1 MVFPDVDRVV
11 NLNVVKNFCFSTNI
25 MNPLWPLSS
34 LKNVTALLAL
44 ADNHCSQLI
53 PKPSSCHQDMTSGW
67 GFGHQQSL
75 KAQDCLYQLTCQGL
89 TLKHHQSLGTP
100 VVLWELDLEDGM
112 EWQMGHAS
120 SGLGQQ

>member
-1 MVFPDVDRVV
+1 MSICVFIDSYIIYIELGIVYIEILVFPDVDRVV

-67 GFGHQQSL
+67 GFGHRQSL
-75 KAQDCLYQLTCQGL
+75 EAQDRLYQSTC
-89 TLKHHQSLGTP
+89 
-100 VVLWELDLEDGM
+100 
-112 EWQMGHAS
+112 
-120 SGLGQQ
+120 